1 MVSYQFFIHALN
13 FTKGRNS
20 LRVSDPGAGFCQ
32 DCGEGGGL
40 LLLSSFAFW
49 IRMDAHRKAR
59 EYLEKHGV
67 ERWFRT
73 AAEKLIVAQPENPF
87 SLLHETL
94 GHEVAAREEHAFKR
108 QGEGGYGNGE
118 GVPGGAS
125 LVAQITVRGRDG
137 SHQVISL
144 DKVANDDMAGGARGA
159 VALRGWGTELGSKV
173 TSALLGNDGVGGGV
187 LNNQVSHALV
197 VGRGEW
203 KLVLELIGQMKCLAV
218 AELCHSSAAGHAI
231 GTSSCSS
238 SRRRRGL
245 E

>member
-1 MVSYQFFIHALN
+1 
-13 FTKGRNS
+13 
-20 LRVSDPGAGFCQ
+20 
-32 DCGEGGGL
+32 
-40 LLLSSFAFW
+40 
-49 IRMDAHRKAR
+49 MDAHRKAR

-108 QGEGGYGNGE
+108 QGEGADGNGG

-159 VALRGWGTELGSKV
+159 IALRGWGTELGSKV
-173 TSALLGNDGVGGGV
+173 TNALLGHDGGGGGGGGV

-197 VGRGEW
+197 VERREW
-203 KLVLELIGQMKCLAV
+203 KLVPELIGRMMCLAV